1 MDPQVLELAQKITP
15 FLLPL
20 MPYLLKIGEKATEEI
35 GKKIGGEAW
44 DKAKALWGKLSRK
57 DKVKAAA
64 EAAVALPDNPATQQ
78 VLETEIARALEED
91 TALREEVAQA
101 VQSDVVQ
108 RVLAERGSRI
118 ADVEQSAQGGPT
130 RQETIARDDSEI
142 IGVKQTRL

>member
-1 MDPQVLELAQKITP
+1 MDPKVLELAQKITP

-20 MPYLLKIGEKATEEI
+20 LPYLLKVGEKAAEEV

-44 DKAKALWGKLSRK
+44 DKAKALWGKLGRK
-57 DKVKAAA
+57 DKVKTAA
-64 EAAVALPDNPATQQ
+64 EAAVALPDNPAIQQ
-78 VLETEIARALEED
+78 GLETEIARALEAD
-91 TALREEVAQA
+91 TSLREEVAQA

-130 RQETIARDDSEI
+130 CQEAIARDDSEI

>member
-1 MDPQVLELAQKITP
+1 MDPKVLELAQKITP

-20 MPYLLKIGEKATEEI
+20 LPYLLKVGEKAAEEV

-44 DKAKALWGKLSRK
+44 DKAKALWGKLGRK
-57 DKVKAAA
+57 DKVKTAA
-64 EAAVALPDNPATQQ
+64 EAAVALPDNPAIQQ
-78 VLETEIARALEED
+78 GLETEIARALEAD